1 MATIINLIVTAS
13 ITCYTYQHGATD
25 VKISAE
31 LDEQYIQ
38 SIIVPGLQDTALVP
52 LDNLAIL
59 KATCIK
65 FVYMLRDQIPDDSL
79 RITIL

>member
-38 SIIVPGLQDTALVP
+38 SIIVPGLQDTA
-52 LDNLAIL
+52 
-59 KATCIK
+59 
-65 FVYMLRDQIPDDSL
+65 
-79 RITIL
+79 